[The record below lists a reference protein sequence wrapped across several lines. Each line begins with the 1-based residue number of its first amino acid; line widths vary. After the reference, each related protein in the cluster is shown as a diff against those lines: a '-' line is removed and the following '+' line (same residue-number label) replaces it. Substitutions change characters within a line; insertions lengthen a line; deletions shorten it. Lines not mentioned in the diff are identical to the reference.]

1 MTNKKDENSELLTKL
16 ISTVQKK
23 NDKEKVNDSVK
34 SKQARVIGV
43 DDETHKV
50 FVYFLDDIEEKEY
63 KFLNK
68 TGEVIGVGDTVK
80 VFYTSNSAKGWIG
93 ERCGEPRYDG
103 GYSLEP
109 ITSININSN
118 IDYSVYTNAG
128 IERYVGIFEGE

>member
-50 FVYFLDDIEEKEY
+50 FVYFLDDIEEKLKEC
-63 KFLNK
+63 KITFLRIHKSILVNFLFVTK
-68 TGEVIGVGDTVK
+68 I
-80 VFYTSNSAKGWIG
+80 AKGQVILKNKVELPMSENGYKNIQKRFDG
-93 ERCGEPRYDG
+93 EDIC
-103 GYSLEP
+103 
-109 ITSININSN
+109 N
-118 IDYSVYTNAG
+118 IDLN
-128 IERYVGIFEGE
+128 